1 MIGNANNIR
10 IRKSTTDLITIGST
24 LTSTLQLVTPATA
37 TAIAFGSGGPTIGR
51 KSTTELIA
59 SATIECNPL
68 PTLPAHL
75 ANKAYVDSKIV
86 FTAAGD
92 AAPSIDGL
100 AEGALW
106 VEFTSV

>member
-1 MIGNANNIR
+1 
-10 IRKSTTDLITIGST
+10 
-24 LTSTLQLVTPATA
+24 A

-51 KSTTELIA
+51 KSATELIA

-86 FTAAGD
+86 FTAVGD
-92 AAPSIDGL
+92 PAPPSAEGL

-106 VEFTSV
+106 VEYT